1 MKLILSSIS
10 QVLFKLS
17 TKNLLCIALWTFLV
31 QKGAIFGQKATKWKC
46 LDMKY
51 GPFFHFSMSFQIVI
65 TQLGYSSM
73 YHMVGRIAEMLPVL
87 LKFSNYEKTT
97 NKKTRQSVYYSA

>member
-1 MKLILSSIS
+1 MMAMADAG
-10 QVLFKLS
+10 
-17 TKNLLCIALWTFLV
+17 NALWTFLV

-51 GPFFHFSMSFQIVI
+51 GPFFHFSRSFELVI
-65 TQLGYSSM
+65 AQLGYSSM

-87 LKFSNYEKTT
+87 VKFSNYEKTT